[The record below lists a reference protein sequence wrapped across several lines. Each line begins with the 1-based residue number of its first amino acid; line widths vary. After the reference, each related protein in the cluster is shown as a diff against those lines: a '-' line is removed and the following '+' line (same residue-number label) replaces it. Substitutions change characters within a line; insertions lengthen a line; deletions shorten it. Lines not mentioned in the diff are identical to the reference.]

1 MAVDVDAL
9 KTRLAQVTTV
19 AAAGRVMAVTGLSL
33 RFAMPGARVGDVVHV
48 RRRGEPLACEVVGF
62 DAGVAIAMP
71 LGPLTGVGPNDDVE
85 STGGPWMV
93 CASAELLGRVVD
105 GLGRA
110 FDGGRAIQGR
120 LV

>member
-1 MAVDVDAL
+1 M
-9 KTRLAQVTTV
+9 
-19 AAAGRVMAVTGLSL
+19 SS
-33 RFAMPGARVGDVVHV
+33 
-48 RRRGEPLACEVVGF
+48 RRGEPLACEVVGF

-110 FDGGRAIQGR
+110 FDGGPAIQGR
-120 LV
+120 LVPVDRDPPGGAGAACRWRAPSRPACACSTA